1 MICGFNGFVCVMICM
16 KSNLYHQRYLIFFV
30 QIVKTNQNCL
40 EKSQHDVIP
49 DFSCKKWLTKNS
61 DSKWWF
67 CSLLLFSNNFQF
79 CHRWCFLI
87 GKKPMVFHYQCFGF
101 CSFEFMLISSIEKKS
116 FDSGPSYAYNDDDST
131 YFISNYN

>member
-1 MICGFNGFVCVMICM
+1 MICGFNGFVCVMIYM
-16 KSNLYHQRYLIFFV
+16 KSNLYHQWYLIFFCTNC
-30 QIVKTNQNCL
+30 QNQSKLSWKITAWRHFRFLKQKT
-40 EKSQHDVIP
+40 D
-49 DFSCKKWLTKNS
+49 LTQKNS

-101 CSFEFMLISSIEKKS
+101 CSFEFMLISSIKKS
-116 FDSGPSYAYNDDDST
+116 FDSGPSYNDDDST
-131 YFISNYN
+131 YFIWNYN